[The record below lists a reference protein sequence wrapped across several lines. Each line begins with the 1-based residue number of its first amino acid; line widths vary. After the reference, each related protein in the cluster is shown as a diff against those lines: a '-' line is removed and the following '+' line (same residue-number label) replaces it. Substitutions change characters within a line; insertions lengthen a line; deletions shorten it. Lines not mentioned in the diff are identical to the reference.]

1 MLDRY
6 VWGRRM
12 TQTEIIDKL
21 NSIYPG
27 LDLVEATDPYSSFDA
42 ENTRYI
48 VELKS
53 RDKQY
58 RSWVIEKKKFDSNIV
73 KSVEKNKMFVYLT
86 EYNGKIMTWNIHNL
100 VRKGYDFQW
109 TEQLMPQTTEFNNTK
124 PITKVVGFLY
134 EGKAKIHEEEE

>member
-1 MLDRY
+1 
-6 VWGRRM
+6 M

-86 EYNGKIMTWNIHNL
+86 EYKGKIMTWNIHNL

-109 TEQLMPQTTEFNNTK
+109 TEQLMPQTTEFENTK
-124 PITKVVGFLY
+124 TITKVVGFLY
-134 EGKAKIHEEEE
+134 EGVAKVHE